1 MNKITSGLVT
11 AALLVASGS
20 SQAREVD
27 FIGRIMNISVES
39 TAVNNA
45 RVVSVAA
52 FDDSN
57 ISTYGSYTVTFRVTN
72 TNLEVPEEVFF
83 GSATITPSQT
93 EVQVGTLNTGRITL
107 TYDSATDR
115 VEAKFQL
122 NVGPKFGA
130 SYEVVA
136 FDNINWRGTANV
148 VSSVQL

>member
-1 MNKITSGLVT
+1 MRKLVT
-11 AALLVASGS
+11 CLSACLLLASAS
-20 SQAREVD
+20 AQSREVD
-27 FIGRIMNISVES
+27 FIGRIMNLNVDAPAP
-39 TAVNNA
+39 TNA
-45 RVVSVAA
+45 RVVGVVA

-57 ISTYGSYTVTFRVTN
+57 LTTYGSYTVTFRVTN
-72 TNLEVPEEVFF
+72 TNLEVPQEVFF
-83 GSATITPSQT
+83 GSATITASQT

-122 NVGPKFGA
+122 NIGNTSSA
-130 SYEVVA
+130 AYEVVA